1 MFLRPLNNEQKE
13 LFLNL
18 ALAAASANDVIKD
31 SEETLLAAYA
41 DEMSIDVNKASQMP
55 VEEICRMLKEISNSK
70 ELNQISFEILGMM
83 MSDNEYDND
92 EKAFVLKMAEIFEI
106 PQSRIEE
113 MFSCVKAYSELI
125 KKINVLM
132 YEQVMKRNIIEKGV
146 HR

>member
-18 ALAAASANDVIKD
+18 ALAAASANDVIED
-31 SEETLLAAYA
+31 SEGALLAAYA

-70 ELNQISFEILGMM
+70 ELNQISFEIVGMM

-113 MFSCVKAYSELI
+113 MFSYVKAYSELI

-132 YEQVMKRNIIEKGV
+132 YE
-146 HR
+146 